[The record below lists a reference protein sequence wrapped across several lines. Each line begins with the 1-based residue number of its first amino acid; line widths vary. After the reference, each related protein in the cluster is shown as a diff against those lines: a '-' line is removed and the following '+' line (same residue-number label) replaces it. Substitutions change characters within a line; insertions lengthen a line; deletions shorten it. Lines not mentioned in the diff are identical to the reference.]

1 MGKYILSYLSGRPMD
16 GVGEKVLTQ
25 NNGAPLYPSNLLSN
39 PSGSCPHH
47 TGGHGLIPSCE
58 SN

>member
-1 MGKYILSYLSGRPMD
+1 MD